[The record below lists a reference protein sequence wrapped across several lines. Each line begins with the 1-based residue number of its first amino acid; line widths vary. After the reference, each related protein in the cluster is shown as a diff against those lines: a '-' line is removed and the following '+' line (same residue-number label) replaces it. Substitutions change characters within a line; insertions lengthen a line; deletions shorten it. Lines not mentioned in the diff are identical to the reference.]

1 MDTDRNREIF
11 GRILFGNGRP
21 VFGPFLLDICLTGIP
36 KQTIIHPYFG
46 FVRANLFHMSLSIA
60 HRKATQALNFLA
72 RQSGG
77 RINKL
82 KALKLMF
89 FADRYHLRKFGR
101 PVSECAYYAMTHG
114 PVASEAKQ
122 VAEDG
127 DLLPAPVRSYA
138 RKFLEKKSDYDYAS
152 VADVDK
158 SVLSESDLEA
168 LTFAWENFGYQT
180 KYQLRDI
187 THHYPEWKRHER
199 ALRDGRRRVKMDYA
213 DFFAEPDAGYNP
225 CHALTAKERE
235 AAHELFLQRQA
246 FDQRWS

>member
-1 MDTDRNREIF
+1 
-11 GRILFGNGRP
+11 
-21 VFGPFLLDICLTGIP
+21 
-36 KQTIIHPYFG
+36 
-46 FVRANLFHMSLSIA
+46 MSLSLA

-82 KALKLMF
+82 KALKLIF

-101 PVSECAYYAMTHG
+101 PGSECTYYAMTHG
-114 PVASEAKQ
+114 PVASEAKE
-122 VAEDG
+122 VAEAG
-127 DLLPAPVRSYA
+127 DLLPAPVRNYA
-138 RKFLEKKSDYDYAS
+138 CKFLEKKSDYDYVS
-152 VADVDK
+152 VAEVDK

-168 LTFAWENFGYQT
+168 LTFAWENFGYQP

-199 ALRDGRRRVKMDYA
+199 ALKEDGHKRVKMDYA
-213 DFFAEPDAGYNP
+213 DFFAEPDAGCNP

-235 AAHELFLQRQA
+235 AARDLFLQRQA

>member
-1 MDTDRNREIF
+1 
-11 GRILFGNGRP
+11 
-21 VFGPFLLDICLTGIP
+21 
-36 KQTIIHPYFG
+36 
-46 FVRANLFHMSLSIA
+46 MSLAFA

-77 RINKL
+77 CINKL
-82 KALKLMF
+82 KALKLVF

-122 VAEDG
+122 IAEGG

-168 LTFAWENFGYQT
+168 LTFAWENFSYLP
-180 KYQLRDI
+180 KYQLRDL
-187 THHYPEWKRHER
+187 THRYPEWKRHER
-199 ALRDGRRRVKMDYA
+199 ALRHGGHKRVAMDYA
-213 DFFAEPDAGYNP
+213 DFFADPDAGCNP

-235 AAHELFLQRQA
+235 VARELFLQRQA

>member
-1 MDTDRNREIF
+1 
-11 GRILFGNGRP
+11 
-21 VFGPFLLDICLTGIP
+21 
-36 KQTIIHPYFG
+36 
-46 FVRANLFHMSLSIA
+46 MSLSLA

-72 RQSGG
+72 RQSPGG

-82 KALKLMF
+82 KALKLVF

-101 PVSECAYYAMTHG
+101 PVTECAYFAMTHG
-114 PVASEAKQ
+114 PVASEAKH
-122 VAEDG
+122 VAEDD
-127 DLLPAPVRSYA
+127 DLLPAPARSYA
-138 RKFLEKKSDYDYAS
+138 RKFLEKKSVYDFAS

-158 SVLSESDLEA
+158 SVFSESDLEA
-168 LTFAWENFGYQT
+168 LTFAWENFGYFP

-187 THHYPEWKRHER
+187 THHYPEWKRHEH
-199 ALRDGRRRVKMDYA
+199 AIKDQGHKRVKIDCA

-235 AAHELFLQRQA
+235 VARELFLQRQA

>member
-1 MDTDRNREIF
+1 
-11 GRILFGNGRP
+11 
-21 VFGPFLLDICLTGIP
+21 
-36 KQTIIHPYFG
+36 
-46 FVRANLFHMSLSIA
+46 MSLSLA

-82 KALKLMF
+82 KALKLIF

-122 VAEDG
+122 VAED
-127 DLLPAPVRSYA
+127 DHLLPAPARSYA
-138 RKFLEKKSDYDYAS
+138 RKFLNKKSNYEYAS
-152 VADVDK
+152 IADVDK
-158 SVLSESDLEA
+158 SVLSESDLDA
-168 LTFAWENFGYQT
+168 LTFAWESFGHHSGF
-180 KYQLRDI
+180 QLRDI
-187 THHYPEWKRHER
+187 THHYPEWKRHEC
-199 ALRDGRRRVKMDYA
+199 AIKDHGHKRVKMDYT

-225 CHALTAKERE
+225 CHALTTKERE
-235 AAHELFLQRQA
+235 VARELFLQRQA

>member
-1 MDTDRNREIF
+1 
-11 GRILFGNGRP
+11 
-21 VFGPFLLDICLTGIP
+21 
-36 KQTIIHPYFG
+36 
-46 FVRANLFHMSLSIA
+46 MSLSLA

-127 DLLPAPVRSYA
+127 DLLPAPVRDWRGTSLLRVSSRMPCRCNRASRGTAA
-138 RKFLEKKSDYDYAS
+138 RTPK
-152 VADVDK
+152 
-158 SVLSESDLEA
+158 
-168 LTFAWENFGYQT
+168 
-180 KYQLRDI
+180 
-187 THHYPEWKRHER
+187 
-199 ALRDGRRRVKMDYA
+199 
-213 DFFAEPDAGYNP
+213 
-225 CHALTAKERE
+225 
-235 AAHELFLQRQA
+235 
-246 FDQRWS
+246 